1 MPNKKTRL
9 EADSLGSKS
18 IPAGAY
24 WGIHTARAIENFPI
38 SGIRP
43 HPEFIV
49 STAQVKKAACLAN
62 LSIGL
67 IDRRIAKA
75 IIRAS
80 DEVITGKLHD
90 QFVVDVYQAGA
101 GTSHN
106 MNANEVIANRA
117 LELLGKR
124 RGGYDIIHP
133 NDHVNMSQSTND
145 AMPTALRLACLMSS
159 GRLIVALK
167 AFEGTLF
174 SKAREFSGVVKS
186 GRTHLQD
193 ASPITL
199 GQEFGSYAAT
209 IRSAGITIKAARSG
223 LKRIGLGGTAVG
235 TGINTHPRYRSVA
248 LSELK
253 RTSGFK
259 DLIKA
264 PDAFEALNS
273 MADFVVYS
281 GALKAAVVELI
292 RIANDLRL
300 LSSGPTTGLAEIT
313 LPPVQAGSSIMPG
326 KVNPVMAEM
335 LNMVCFQV
343 IGNDLAVISAAQ
355 AGQLELNV
363 MLPVINHNVL
373 ESTRILANGV
383 NGFNERCAMGI
394 KADKARC
401 RGYFEGSIGL
411 ATGLNTFIGYT
422 AAALVAKE
430 AASAGRPVKDVAIER
445 GVLSEKQ
452 WERLVK
458 GGAMFKPVDMTSL
471 KPQSRHK
478 KIT

>member
-1 MPNKKTRL
+1 M
-9 EADSLGSKS
+9 
-18 IPAGAY
+18 
-24 WGIHTARAIENFPI
+24 
-38 SGIRP
+38 
-43 HPEFIV
+43 
-49 STAQVKKAACLAN
+49 KKAACLAN

-124 RGGYDIIHP
+124 RGRYDVIHP

-159 GRLIVALK
+159 KRLIAALK
-167 AFEGTLF
+167 ALEGTLF
-174 SKAREFSGVVKS
+174 LKAREFSGVVKS

-199 GQEFGSYAAT
+199 GQEFGSYAAA
-209 IRSAGITIKAARSG
+209 IRSAGITIEAARRG

-235 TGINTHPRYRSVA
+235 TGINTHPRYRSIA

-253 RTSGFK
+253 RASGFK
-259 DLIKA
+259 DLLKA
-264 PDAFEALNS
+264 PDAFEALSS

-281 GALKAAVVELI
+281 GALKAAAVELI

-313 LPPVQAGSSIMPG
+313 LLPVQAGSSIMPG

-343 IGNDLAVISAAQ
+343 IGLDLAVTCAAQ

-363 MLPVINHNVL
+363 MLPVINHNIL
-373 ESTRILANGV
+373 ESTRILTTGV
-383 NGFNERCAMGI
+383 NSFNERCVMGI

-401 RGYFEGSIGL
+401 RRYFEGSIGL

-422 AAALVAKE
+422 AATSIAKE
-430 AASAGRPVKDVAIER
+430 AASTGRPVKDVAIEK
-445 GVLSEKQ
+445 GILSEKQ
-452 WERLVK
+452 WERLIK
-458 GGAMFKPVDMTSL
+458 GKAMFKPVDMTVF
-471 KPQSRHK
+471 KPK
-478 KIT
+478 KL

>member
-9 EADSLGSKS
+9 ESDSLGSKS
-18 IPAGAY
+18 IPVDAY

-49 STAQVKKAACLAN
+49 ATAVVKKAACLAN

-75 IIRAS
+75 IIKAS

-124 RGGYDIIHP
+124 RGAYGFIHP

-145 AMPTALRLACLMSS
+145 AMPTALRLACLDASE
-159 GRLIVALK
+159 RLINALK
-167 AFEGTLF
+167 ALEHAFFL
-174 SKAREFSGVVKS
+174 KAMEFSRVVKS

-199 GQEFGSYAAT
+199 GQEFGSYAAA
-209 IRSAGITIKAARSG
+209 IRSVGITIEAARKG
-223 LKRIGLGGTAVG
+223 LKHIGLGGTAVG
-235 TGINTHPRYRSVA
+235 TGINTHPRYRSVVLA
-248 LSELK
+248 ELK
-253 RTSGFK
+253 RTSNVKG
-259 DLIKA
+259 LIKS
-264 PDAFEALNS
+264 PDAFSALNS

-281 GALKAAVVELI
+281 GSLKTCAIELI

-313 LPPVQAGSSIMPG
+313 LPPVQAGSSIMPD

-343 IGNDLAVISAAQ
+343 IGLDLAVTCAAQ

-363 MLPVINHNVL
+363 MLPVINHNIL

-383 NGFNERCAMGI
+383 NVFNERCVNGI

-401 RGYFEGSIGL
+401 RRYFEGSIGL
-411 ATGLNTFIGYT
+411 ATCLNTFIGYT
-422 AAALVAKE
+422 AAALIAKE
-430 AASAGRPVKDVAIER
+430 AASAGRPVKDVVIEK
-445 GVLSEKQ
+445 GILSEKQ

-458 GGAMFKPVDMTSL
+458 GGAMFKP
-471 KPQSRHK
+471 KEIPAFRR
-478 KIT
+478 